1 MVCRQQHFTACHKPV
16 LNGEID
22 RILVLRLKTCYH
34 ILHVPPNLLYHP
46 PVRAAVLKLR
56 NWDNQLSCLHAEV
69 VETPSE
75 VHGFHRSGCEGLLK
89 VGHCQS
95 TCCTHHPS
103 KDPPQEVLIGEVFN
117 CSLEGVV
124 GNSFQEDLVP
134 LILVF
139 QMIRKGC
146 DCILCTPK
154 VVPSLL
160 PEDPG
165 GIVVGGVLDVLGIIV
180 HHRLNRGFRDWVR
193 RVRVRKES
201 FEASLDMLRLVPG
214 IAHLIQPIGEGSDNP
229 KHPHRTS
236 EYLDVLGIRDGFE
249 VTLGVHILHLKK
261 LVSHCAMLD
270 APAMAGAHHDASHG
284 HVLHDCV

>member
-16 LNGEID
+16 FDGEID

-34 ILHVPPNLLYHP
+34 ILHVPPDLLYHP

-56 NWDNQLSCLHAEV
+56 NWDNQLSSLYAEV

-75 VHGFHRSGCEGLLK
+75 VHGFHCSGCQGLLK

-124 GNSFQEDLVP
+124 GNCFQEDLVP
-134 LILVF
+134 LVLVF
-139 QMIRKGC
+139 QMIRKRR
-146 DCILCTPK
+146 DCILGTPK

-160 PEDPG
+160 PEDPR
-165 GIVVGGVLDVLGIIV
+165 GIVVGGILDVLGIVV
-180 HHRLNRGFRDWVR
+180 HHRLNRGFRDRVR

-201 FEASLDMLRLVPG
+201 FKASLDMLRLVPG
-214 IAHLIQPIGEGSDNP
+214 IAHLIEPPNTLMSSGSVMVLRSPFASTYSTSRSLSPIVPCCMPPPWQVPIMTPPMDM
-229 KHPHRTS
+229 
-236 EYLDVLGIRDGFE
+236 YCMIVFE
-249 VTLGVHILHLKK
+249 ERVQLLARAQ
-261 LVSHCAMLD
+261 SM
-270 APAMAGAHHDASHG
+270 
-284 HVLHDCV
+284 